1 LLDCWPVLIIGSHTV
16 VIQAS
21 EPLPKFIAISAELE
35 KLETRVK
42 CNAKANALITMFLL
56 SDCLDVEHK
65 PISQIPE
72 FAKSKKKAMAAED
85 RRVEAPDEASEALS
99 ALQRTAEKLLSE
111 RDAALERASSLE
123 TELARTRAHAR
134 SLQEHYNASEEARRA
149 AQSDADA
156 ARAELNAGFDALK
169 ELSEAKDA
177 HRREQEAIRDAR
189 CALLMSLR

>member
-1 LLDCWPVLIIGSHTV
+1 
-16 VIQAS
+16 
-21 EPLPKFIAISAELE
+21 LPKFNAISAELE

-42 CNAKANALITMFLL
+42 CNAKANALIMMFLL
-56 SDCLDVEHK
+56 SDCLEVEHK

-134 SLQEHYNASEEARRA
+134 SLQEHYNALEEARRA

>member
-1 LLDCWPVLIIGSHTV
+1 MLDCWPVLIIGSHTV